1 MAKSRPANK
10 TNDQML
16 LSGFEEDAEPAASP
30 ADSNIEPATSPDSA
44 GTTEPI
50 SEPNS
55 SVGDVADEVQAE
67 AVGVDDVKPPEASKP
82 EPADEVTPEL
92 AVESDNASEPESPES
107 KSPESEPP
115 ETKTPAAET
124 SEPVADQV
132 ETPPASDASET
143 KPTQGRENRGK
154 ENAEQRRERHSAVG
168 IADDSLPEIL
178 RRPIAPTEDEPT
190 PDLDGKLVVVIDSHS
205 LIYQVFH
212 ALPPMTSTGG
222 LPVAAVYG
230 FVGDMLELIARK
242 NPDYLIATF
251 DKSEITFRNELFP
264 QYKANRDSMP
274 DELRQQIPLIRQAVD
289 AMGIGIMEQSGFEA
303 DDLLATVA
311 ARVEAGGGR
320 CLVVTSDKDCRQLIT
335 DKTQIYNLRK
345 DEIIDSV
352 KLWELWGV
360 RPDQVVDYQSL
371 VGDPV
376 DNVPGISLIG
386 PKLAQSLLEEYDT
399 LENVLDNAEKLTGK
413 KRKQNLMEGRE
424 KAMLSRELVA
434 LRKDVDSPIP
444 WSRCQR
450 SSADLSR
457 IDALL
462 QEFGFRR
469 LRSRAAELLGDG
481 ESEPVESEWV
491 TDYQTIT
498 TSQQLSELAD
508 LLAQQTCIA
517 VDTET
522 TSTHARGCDLVG
534 ISIAWDKGQA
544 AYLPIRAPMG
554 EPTLDET
561 EVIETLRE
569 VFESTEIKK
578 VGHNIKFDAIVLRS
592 AAGKPPAEANQDS
605 RISGVILGGIET
617 DTMVADYLLNPGGRN
632 HTLDDLSKRR
642 LGHTT
647 TSIKELIGTG
657 KKQIRM
663 DEVPVDE
670 VSPYACE
677 DVDVPLRIA
686 ETLRQ
691 ELDDENLAEL
701 YRTLEMPLIEVLIE
715 METNGIRVDA
725 KTLADMSE
733 RFEKEIA
740 DLKTIVFA
748 AAGHEFNLDSPK
760 QLSVV
765 LFEELELPIIK
776 KTKTGISTDADV
788 LSQLAVN
795 YDIARHLLQYRQATK
810 LKNTYIDA
818 LPQLICEKTGRVH
831 TSFRQDV
838 AATGRLSSSEPN
850 LQNIPIRTEQGKAIR
865 GAFTASEPDWVL
877 LGADYS
883 QIELRVLAH
892 YSGDE
897 ALLRAYRE
905 DADIHTRVAAE
916 VNEIDEA
923 DVTSDLRR
931 IAKTINFGIVY
942 GQSPFGLA
950 KTLAIPKDQ
959 ARDYIEQYFQRY
971 AGVETFMM
979 ETLARCRTEGYVS
992 TMLGRRREIQGVR
1005 DLAKLPESKRRSLT
1019 EAERIAI
1026 NMPIQ
1031 GTAADLIK
1039 LAMLRV
1045 YEQLQKSDLRA
1056 RLLLQIHDELLLE
1069 TPADEVEPLSKL
1081 IVEAMTGVMELD
1093 VPLKVDVAFGPTWA
1107 DC

>member
-1 MAKSRPANK
+1 MAKPRPAK
-10 TNDQML
+10 QPNDQML
-16 LSGFEEDAEPAASP
+16 LSGFDDESVPEPVEKAEPVSQSESVEKKQPAKKTETVTAAPPVENRQSVRETTP
-30 ADSNIEPATSPDSA
+30 ESRTRTETTKERESTRDSA
-44 GTTEPI
+44 H
-50 SEPNS
+50 
-55 SVGDVADEVQAE
+55 
-67 AVGVDDVKPPEASKP
+67 
-82 EPADEVTPEL
+82 
-92 AVESDNASEPESPES
+92 
-107 KSPESEPP
+107 
-115 ETKTPAAET
+115 
-124 SEPVADQV
+124 
-132 ETPPASDASET
+132 ETP
-143 KPTQGRENRGK
+143 TQRT
-154 ENAEQRRERHSAVG
+154 ERHAAVG
-168 IADDSLPEIL
+168 ISDESLPEIL
-178 RRPIAPTEDEPT
+178 RRPIPPTLDEPI
-190 PDLDGKLVVVIDSHS
+190 PDLNDQLVVVIDSHS

-230 FVGDMLELIARK
+230 FVGDVLELIDRK

-264 QYKANRDSMP
+264 DYKANRDSMP
-274 DELRQQIPLIRQAVD
+274 DELRQQIPLIRHAID

-311 ARVEAGGGR
+311 AKVESAGGR
-320 CLVVTSDKDCRQLIT
+320 CLIVTSDKDCRQLIT
-335 DKTQIYNLRK
+335 DRTQIYNLRK
-345 DEIIDSV
+345 DELIDAE
-352 KLWELWGV
+352 KLNELWGV

-386 PKLAQSLLEEYDT
+386 PKLAQSLLEQYDT
-399 LENVLDNAEKLTGK
+399 LEGVLDNADKLTGK
-413 KRKQNLMEGRE
+413 KRKQNLLEGRE
-424 KAMLSRELVA
+424 KAMLSRSLVA
-434 LRKDVDSPIP
+434 LRKDVESPVP
-444 WSRCQR
+444 WSRSVR
-450 SSADLSR
+450 TAADLPR
-457 IDALL
+457 VDALL

-469 LRSRAAELLGDG
+469 LRGRAAEVLGG
-481 ESEPVESEWV
+481 VAPAEPVESEWV
-491 TDYQTIT
+491 THYQTIDT
-498 TSQQLSELAD
+498 EDALHELAA
-508 LLAQQTCIA
+508 LLATQQRIA
-517 VDTET
+517 IDTET
-522 TSTHARGCDLVG
+522 TGTHARGCDLVG
-534 ISIAWDKGQA
+534 ISVAWDAGHA
-544 AYLPIRAPMG
+544 AYIPIRAPMG
-554 EPTLDET
+554 ETTLDET
-561 EVIETLRE
+561 LVIETLRE
-569 VFESTEIKK
+569 VLESETIEK

-592 AAGKPPAEANQDS
+592 AAGNLARDETSSTPDPA
-605 RISGVILGGIET
+605 RISGVIIGNIAT
-617 DTMVADYLLNPGGRN
+617 DTMVADYLLNPGSRS
-632 HTLDDLSKRR
+632 HTLDDVSRRR
-642 LGHTT
+642 LNHTT

-677 DVDVPLRIA
+677 DVDVPIRLVDTFHA
-686 ETLRQ
+686 ELDAQ
-691 ELDDENLAEL
+691 ELGEL
-701 YRTLEMPLIEVLIE
+701 YRTLEMPLIRVLIE

-725 KTLADMSE
+725 DTLAEMSG
-733 RFEKEIA
+733 RFENEIV
-740 DLKTIVFA
+740 DLKAVVFA
-748 AAGHEFNLDSPK
+748 AAGRQFNLDSPK
-760 QLSVV
+760 QLGVV
-765 LFEELELPIIK
+765 LFEELGLPVIK
-776 KTKTGISTDADV
+776 KTKTGVSTDADV

-795 YDIARHLLQYRQATK
+795 HEIARHLLQYRQATK
-810 LKNTYIDA
+810 LKSTYIDA
-818 LPQLICEKTGRVH
+818 LPLLICEKTGRIH

-865 GAFTASEPDWVL
+865 GAFTASEPGWVL

-897 ALLRAYRE
+897 ALLSAYRE

-916 VNEIDEA
+916 VNGVEESEVTA
-923 DVTSDLRR
+923 DMRR

-950 KTLAIPKDQ
+950 KTLSISKEQ
-959 ARDYIEQYFQRY
+959 ARDYIELYFQRY
-971 AGVETFMM
+971 SGVEKFMM
-979 ETLARCRTEGYVS
+979 DTLSRCRTEGYVS

-1005 DLAKLPESKRRSLT
+1005 DLAALPESKRRSLT

-1045 YEQLQKSDLRA
+1045 YERLQQSDLQA

-1069 TPADEVEPLSKL
+1069 TPAEEVDRLSEL

-1093 VPLKVDVAFGPTWA
+1093 VPLKVDVASGPTWA

>member
-1 MAKSRPANK
+1 MAKSRSAPK

-16 LSGFEEDAEPAASP
+16 LSGFEEDSGIAEPTEAAAPPDVDAAAEIAENVEPTESVTSDESKEVSAP
-30 ADSNIEPATSPDSA
+30 AAAEPTIEESTPEEATPSAAVPPSMSDVAPEDNQPATMR
-44 GTTEPI
+44 
-50 SEPNS
+50 
-55 SVGDVADEVQAE
+55 V
-67 AVGVDDVKPPEASKP
+67 
-82 EPADEVTPEL
+82 
-92 AVESDNASEPESPES
+92 
-107 KSPESEPP
+107 
-115 ETKTPAAET
+115 
-124 SEPVADQV
+124 
-132 ETPPASDASET
+132 
-143 KPTQGRENRGK
+143 REKRVK
-154 ENAEQRRERHSAVG
+154 ENAVERRERHAAVG
-168 IADDSLPEIL
+168 ISDESLPQIL
-178 RRPIAPTEDEPT
+178 RRPIEPTEGEPT
-190 PDLDGKLVVVIDSHS
+190 PDLTDKLVVVIDSHS

-251 DKSEITFRNELFP
+251 DKSEITFRNQLFP

-289 AMGIGIMEQSGFEA
+289 AMGIGIMEESGFEA

-311 ARVEAGGGR
+311 AKVEAAGGR

-335 DKTQIYNLRK
+335 EKTQIYNLRK
-345 DEIIDSV
+345 DEIIDAV

-376 DNVPGISLIG
+376 DNVPGIALIG
-386 PKLAQSLLEEYDT
+386 PKLAQSLLEQYDT
-399 LENVLDNAEKLTGK
+399 LENVLDNADKMTGK

-424 KAMLSRELVA
+424 KALLSRELVA

-444 WSRCQR
+444 WSRCVR
-450 SSADLSR
+450 SAADLSR
-457 IDALL
+457 VDALL

-469 LRSRAAELLGDG
+469 LRSRAAEILGDG
-481 ESEPVESEWV
+481 ESEPVESQW
-491 TDYQTIT
+491 TTQYQTIT
-498 TSQQLSELAD
+498 TPEQLTELAE
-508 LLAQQTCIA
+508 LLAKQKLIA

-534 ISIAWDKGQA
+534 ISIAWDSGKA
-544 AYLPIRAPMG
+544 AYIPIRAPMG
-554 EPTLDET
+554 EPTLEET
-561 EVIETLRE
+561 LVIETLRD
-569 VFESTEIKK
+569 VFESSEIKK

-592 AAGKPPAEANQDS
+592 AAGKPRPDNADGD
-605 RISGVILGGIET
+605 RISGVKLGGIET

-632 HTLDDLSKRR
+632 HTLDDLSRRR
-642 LGHTT
+642 LNHTT

-677 DVDVPLRIA
+677 DVDVPLRLA
-686 ETLRQ
+686 ETLNQ
-691 ELDDENLAEL
+691 ELDDVSLGEL

-725 KTLADMSE
+725 ETLAEMSG

-740 DLKTIVFA
+740 DLQAVVFA
-748 AAGHEFNLDSPK
+748 AAGRQFNLDSPK
-760 QLSVV
+760 QLAVV
-765 LFEELELPIIK
+765 LFEELGLPVIK

-795 YDIARHLLQYRQATK
+795 HDVAKHLLQYRQATK

-865 GAFTASEPDWVL
+865 GAFTASDPGWVL

-916 VNEIDEA
+916 VNDIAEE

-950 KTLAIPKDQ
+950 KTLAISKDQ

-971 AGVETFMM
+971 SGVEAFMM
-979 ETLARCRTEGYVS
+979 DTLARCRTEGYVS

-1005 DLAKLPESKRRSLT
+1005 DLSKLPETKRRSLT

-1045 YEQLQKSDLRA
+1045 HERLAQSDLQA

-1069 TPADEVEPLSKL
+1069 TPADEVEPLTKM
-1081 IVEAMTGVMELD
+1081 IVEAMTGVMQLD
-1093 VPLKVDVAFGPTWA
+1093 VPLKVDVASGPTWA

>member
-16 LSGFEEDAEPAASP
+16 LSGFDEDVTDKASGDASP
-30 ADSNIEPATSPDSA
+30 AKSKKKTAKTPKSTTSDKPENSDKASSSESETTA
-44 GTTEPI
+44 G
-50 SEPNS
+50 S
-55 SVGDVADEVQAE
+55 SSMEVREKTPGDTPSST
-67 AVGVDDVKPPEASKP
+67 PPEP
-82 EPADEVTPEL
+82 
-92 AVESDNASEPESPES
+92 
-107 KSPESEPP
+107 
-115 ETKTPAAET
+115 
-124 SEPVADQV
+124 
-132 ETPPASDASET
+132 
-143 KPTQGRENRGK
+143 RGK
-154 ENAEQRRERHSAVG
+154 ETADQRRARHSAVG

-178 RRPIAPTEDEPT
+178 RRPIAPTEDEPI
-190 PDLDGKLVVVIDSHS
+190 PDLDDKLVVVIDSHS

-222 LPVAAVYG
+222 LPVNAVYG
-230 FVGDMLELIARK
+230 FVGDMLELISRK

-289 AMGIGIMEQSGFEA
+289 AMGIGIMEEGGFEA

-311 ARVEAGGGR
+311 AKVEAAGGR

-345 DEIIDSV
+345 DEIIDAN

-360 RPDQVVDYQSL
+360 RPDQVIDYQAL

-376 DNVPGISLIG
+376 DNVPGIALIG

-399 LENVLDNAEKLTGK
+399 LENVLDNAEKLSGK
-413 KRKQNLMEGRE
+413 KRKQNLMEGRD

-434 LRKDVDSPIP
+434 LKKDVESPIP
-444 WSRCQR
+444 WSRCR
-450 SSADLSR
+450 RTAADLSR
-457 IDALL
+457 VDGLL

-469 LRSRAAELLGDG
+469 LRTRAAELLGDG
-481 ESEPVESEWV
+481 ESEPVENEWV

-498 TSQQLSELAD
+498 TPEELTDLAK
-508 LLAQQTCIA
+508 LLAQQDRIA
-517 VDTET
+517 LDTET

-534 ISIAWDKGQA
+534 ISIAWDKGKA
-544 AYLPIRAPMG
+544 AYIPVRAPMG

-561 EVIETLRE
+561 LVIETLRE
-569 VFESTEIKK
+569 VLQSDDIKK
-578 VGHNIKFDAIVLRS
+578 IGHNIKFDAIVLRS
-592 AAGKPPAEANQDS
+592 AAGDPAA
-605 RISGVILGGIET
+605 SGDQHARFTGVALGGIET

-677 DVDVPLRIA
+677 DVDVPIRIS

-691 ELDDENLAEL
+691 ELNDEEL
-701 YRTLEMPLIEVLIE
+701 SELFRTLEMPLIDVLIE

-725 KTLADMSE
+725 ETLSEMSE

-740 DLKTIVFA
+740 DLKAVVFA
-748 AAGHEFNLDSPK
+748 AAGREFNLDSPK

-788 LSQLAVN
+788 LSQLAV
-795 YDIARHLLQYRQATK
+795 DHEIAKHLLQYRQATK

-916 VNEIDEA
+916 VNGIDESE
-923 DVTSDLRR
+923 VTSDLRR

-950 KTLAIPKDQ
+950 KTLAIPKDE
-959 ARDYIEQYFQRY
+959 ARDYIEQYFERY
-971 AGVETFMM
+971 SGVEDFML

-1005 DLAKLPESKRRSLT
+1005 DLAKLPAAKRRSLT

-1045 YEQLQKSDLRA
+1045 HEQLKASDLRA

-1069 TPADEVEPLSKL
+1069 TPADEVEPLTKM
-1081 IVEAMTGVMELD
+1081 IVDAMTGVMELD
-1093 VPLKVDVAFGPTWA
+1093 VPLKVDVAYGPTWA

>member
-1 MAKSRPANK
+1 MAKSRNTTK
-10 TNDQML
+10 SDDQML
-16 LSGFEEDAEPAASP
+16 LSGFDAQEDPSPPQKAPLVASR
-30 ADSNIEPATSPDSA
+30 AD
-44 GTTEPI
+44 
-50 SEPNS
+50 
-55 SVGDVADEVQAE
+55 
-67 AVGVDDVKPPEASKP
+67 
-82 EPADEVTPEL
+82 L
-92 AVESDNASEPESPES
+92 VER
-107 KSPESEPP
+107 
-115 ETKTPAAET
+115 AET
-124 SEPVADQV
+124 VRE
-132 ETPPASDASET
+132 ETPHKLPASVEYACEDSPSEESAAG
-143 KPTQGRENRGK
+143 PSDTQRQRTRQER
-154 ENAEQRRERHSAVG
+154 NAAVG
-168 IADDSLPEIL
+168 IASGSLPEIL
-178 RRPIAPTEDEPT
+178 RREIVAPADEQM
-190 PDLDGKLVVVIDSHS
+190 PDLTGRLVVIIDSHS

-230 FVGDMLELIARK
+230 FVGDILELIGRK
-242 NPDYLIATF
+242 NPDYLIAAF

-264 QYKANRDSMP
+264 AYKANRDSMP
-274 DELRQQIPLIRQAVD
+274 DELRQQIPLIRHIVD
-289 AMGIGIMEQSGFEA
+289 AMGIAIMEQSGFEA

-311 ARVEAGGGR
+311 AKVEAAGGR

-335 DKTQIYNLRK
+335 EQTQIYNLRK
-345 DEIIDSV
+345 DELIDAAR
-352 KLWELWGV
+352 LMELWGV

-386 PKLAQSLLEEYDT
+386 PKLAQSLLEQYGT
-399 LENVLDNAEKLTGK
+399 LEGVLDNAEKLTGN
-413 KRKQNLMEGRE
+413 KRRQNLMEGRD

-434 LRKDVDSPIP
+434 LRKDVDSPIA
-444 WSRCQR
+444 WSRSIR
-450 SSADLSR
+450 AAADLPR
-457 IDALL
+457 VDALL

-469 LRSRAAELLGDG
+469 LRSRAASVLSGKPDDG
-481 ESEPVESEWV
+481 GADQEAPVEAAWL
-491 TDYQTIT
+491 TNYQTIT
-498 TSQQLSELAD
+498 TQQQLNELAE
-508 LLAQQTCIA
+508 LLTKKTRIA

-534 ISIAWDKGQA
+534 ISIAWDTGAA
-544 AYLPIRAPMG
+544 AYIPIRAPMG

-561 EVIETLRE
+561 LVLETLRT
-569 VFESTEIKK
+569 VLESETIEK

-592 AAGKPPAEANQDS
+592 AAGEPSAERADAG
-605 RISGVILGGIET
+605 RISGVTLGGIAI
-617 DTMVADYLLNPGGRN
+617 DTMVADYLLHPGERN
-632 HTLDDLSKRR
+632 HTLDDLSRRR
-642 LGHTT
+642 LNHTT

-677 DVDVPLRIA
+677 DVDVPLRLVASFQA
-686 ETLRQ
+686 ELKNEQ
-691 ELDDENLAEL
+691 LDEL
-701 YRTLEMPLIEVLIE
+701 YRTLEMPLVEVLIE

-725 KTLADMSE
+725 ATLSEMSG

-740 DLKTIVFA
+740 DLQAMVFA
-748 AAGHEFNLDSPK
+748 AAGRKFNLDSPK

-765 LFEELELPIIK
+765 LFDELGLPVIK

-795 YDIARHLLQYRQATK
+795 HEIARHLLQYRQATK

-865 GAFTASEPDWVL
+865 GAFTASEPGWVL

-897 ALLRAYRE
+897 ALRQAYLD

-916 VNEIDEA
+916 VNGIDEA
-923 DVTSDLRR
+923 DVTSELRR

-950 KTLAIPKDQ
+950 KTLSISKED
-959 ARDYIEQYFQRY
+959 ARDYIERYFERY
-971 AGVETFMM
+971 SSVEAFML
-979 ETLARCRTEGYVS
+979 ETLVRCRNEGYVS
-992 TMLGRRREIQGVR
+992 TMLGRRRAIQGVR
-1005 DLAKLPESKRRSLT
+1005 DLSQLPKEKRRSLT

-1045 YEQLQKSDLRA
+1045 HEKLRQSDLRA

-1069 TPADEVEPLSKL
+1069 TPADEVQQLSEL
-1081 IVEAMTGVMELD
+1081 VVSAMTGVMSLD
-1093 VPLKVDVAFGPTWA
+1093 VPLKVDVASGPTWA